1 MLKQREAG
9 RSYLPASRCRIASA
23 HKTSG
28 PAGEDKRFLDVKL
41 SDLTKEQ
48 IEKYYK
54 DKSKSGRKDQKS
66 GDFTCGC
73 CCQFA
78 KILHL
83 RFPVSEIVYGPAA
96 NYFAAKIDGRIYDIT
111 GDVTEQGKRELWSE
125 YELGFSFRDGVV
137 KECIM
142 FCRFWKSSQ
151 QHPRKSAADT
161 TN

>member
-1 MLKQREAG
+1 M
-9 RSYLPASRCRIASA
+9 
-23 HKTSG
+23 
-28 PAGEDKRFLDVKL
+28 
-41 SDLTKEQ
+41 
-48 IEKYYK
+48 
-54 DKSKSGRKDQKS
+54 
-66 GDFTCGC
+66 
-73 CCQFA
+73 
-78 KILHL
+78 

-125 YELGFSFRDGVV
+125 YELGFSFRDGGV

>member
-1 MLKQREAG
+1 MEQTTSSTG
-9 RSYLPASRCRIASA
+9 GFDIALA
-23 HKTSG
+23 DRATG

-73 CCQFA
+73 CCRFA